1 MPDYFGPPDWLVRFA
16 TPADNGQSSLKQQ
29 TVSAWVNAAVF
40 MVLAAHWSPGLAER
54 PRGMRNAGVIANS
67 NGIRQ

>member
-1 MPDYFGPPDWLVRFA
+1 MASPSK
-16 TPADNGQSSLKQQ
+16 ADSRSFVGQSALKQQ
-29 TVSAWVNAAVF
+29 TVSAWANAAVF